1 MSGTQTPH
9 QKSEGVSTMTTRL
22 ESRALAAMPG
32 GVNSPVRA
40 FSSVG
45 GRPLFARRGK
55 GAYLETVDGRN
66 FIDYCMSFGPLI
78 LGHAHEDVVRAV
90 QESAAAGTS
99 YAMTTPA
106 EIELAELIQSAIP
119 SMERI
124 RLVSSGTEAC
134 MTAIRLARGVT
145 GRTKLLKFSGCYH
158 GHADSLLVQA
168 GSGVTGMAKASS
180 AGVTPACAS
189 QTIVARYNHMEDVNS
204 IVKEHGDDLAG
215 VILEPVAG
223 NMGLVQP
230 QAAFLEE
237 LTKRIRGCGALVI
250 FDEVMTGF
258 RLTFGGYQSLCGI
271 TPDLTTLGKT
281 IGGGMPIG
289 AVGGRKHLMDQL
301 APLGPVYQAG
311 TLSGNP
317 VSVAAGLATLRR
329 LQTSQPYAQLDS
341 ATEYLANRILESAR
355 KKGRP
360 LMVSRIGSM
369 FSLFFCEA
377 LPRDFDEVIATE
389 TDAFPPFFH
398 RLLEHNVYVPPSAFE
413 TSFVSTEHDSDV
425 LERTAAAFDKALGS

>member
-1 MSGTQTPH
+1 
-9 QKSEGVSTMTTRL
+9 MTGSL
-22 ESRALAAMPG
+22 EQRALATMPG

-45 GRPLFARRGK
+45 GHPLFALRGK
-55 GAYLETVDGRN
+55 GAYLKTVDGRDL
-66 FIDYCMSFGPLI
+66 IDYCMSFGPLI
-78 LGHAHEDVVRAV
+78 LGHAHEDVVHAIR
-90 QESAAAGTS
+90 ESAAAGTS
-99 YAMTTPA
+99 YAMTTPT
-106 EIELAELIQSAIP
+106 EIELVELIQSAIP

-145 GRTKLLKFSGCYH
+145 GRTNLLKFSGCYH

-168 GSGVTGMAKASS
+168 GSGVAGIAKASS

-189 QTIVARYNHMEDVNS
+189 QTMVARYNHIEDVRS

-215 VILEPVAG
+215 VIVEPVAG
-223 NMGLVQP
+223 NMGLVHPQP
-230 QAAFLEE
+230 GFLEE
-237 LTKRIRGCGALVI
+237 LTTLVRDCGALVI

-289 AVGGRKHLMDQL
+289 AVGGGKDIMDHL

-329 LQTSQPYAQLDS
+329 LQTSRPYEQLAS
-341 ATEYLANRILESAR
+341 ATNDLATHIESAA
-355 KKGRP
+355 KETGRP
-360 LMVSRIGSM
+360 LSVARMGSM
-369 FSLFFCEA
+369 FSIYFSESMPRSFEDVRATRHDQFPTLFHT
-377 LPRDFDEVIATE
+377 LID
-389 TDAFPPFFH
+389 H
-398 RLLEHNVYVPPSAFE
+398 GVYLPPSALE
-413 TSFVSTEHDSDV
+413 TSFLSVAHDSDV
-425 LERTAAAFDKALGS
+425 LERTATTFTRALEL